1 MTPSWLRANMAKITV
16 NVWDFGPLW
25 NATLLQRVGFPTT
38 ATTLNS
44 FIDIIHST
52 ENKAIKEGTTSVNS
66 NYKSS
71 HVAPNF
77 VVICIMLIRRVCM
90 KSTVVYGRYNLS
102 LFFTFHENNLS
113 TNVFRRGSPPLCS
126 AVIAFPSGPKSHT
139 FTVILAVF
147 APQPRWPRKPWKGP
161 LIIYAIQQWKKK
173 IRVQ

>member
-1 MTPSWLRANMAKITV
+1 MSLTELIDLFTV
-16 NVWDFGPLW
+16 YDAVLAGGQTRLKYNYSECTGFWPTW
-25 NATLLQRVGFPTT
+25 NCYNSATLRGGFPTF

-102 LFFTFHENNLS
+102 LFFTLHENNLS
-113 TNVFRRGSPPLCS
+113 TNVFRCGSPPLCS
-126 AVIAFPSGPKSHT
+126 GVIAVPSGPKSHT
-139 FTVILAVF
+139 FTVILAAF
-147 APQPRWPRKPWKGP
+147 AP
-161 LIIYAIQQWKKK
+161 
-173 IRVQ
+173 

>member
-1 MTPSWLRANMAKITV
+1 MGFWPT
-16 NVWDFGPLW
+16 W
-25 NATLLQRVGFPTT
+25 NCYNSATLRGGFPTF

-90 KSTVVYGRYNLS
+90 KSTVVYG
-102 LFFTFHENNLS
+102 
-113 TNVFRRGSPPLCS
+113 
-126 AVIAFPSGPKSHT
+126 VIT
-139 FTVILAVF
+139 
-147 APQPRWPRKPWKGP
+147 
-161 LIIYAIQQWKKK
+161 
-173 IRVQ
+173 